1 MITTIRLWIADK
13 LPAWIF
19 LAGLLSIW
27 QLIVAQKWVAS
38 YLLPSPLQIFDT
50 TLEMWPDI
58 FAATLSTAQSILW
71 GLGLSL
77 IIGVSSALIFF
88 SIPIARRAVL
98 PFCIF
103 FQTVPI
109 IAIAPLL
116 VIHTSS
122 PA

>member
-1 MITTIRLWIADK
+1 MITTIRQWIADK

-103 FQTVPI
+103 FQTK
-109 IAIAPLL
+109 LKKL
-116 VIHTSS
+116 QYCWKNK
-122 PA
+122 